1 MDILELC
8 HLFEF
13 DLNVYLGKIFF
24 GKFTKMLLNMYN
36 IIIKVRYQI
45 QESLPQ
51 L

>member
-24 GKFTKMLLNMYN
+24 WKIYKDAFKY
-36 IIIKVRYQI
+36 V
-45 QESLPQ
+45 
-51 L
+51 